1 MNRLWTFGC
10 FVLCLFW
17 ISQASPAEM
26 PLRIGVLKFG
36 SVSWELEVMQRHGFD
51 RAEGFRI
58 ERLELATNQATQVAL
73 QARQVDAIVSDW
85 LWVSRQRGEGTDWT
99 FFPFSTA
106 LGAVIVPQGS
116 DIHSASDLAGR
127 RLGIAGS
134 PLDKSWL
141 LLRALSR
148 QKFGRDLNETAI
160 KTFAAPPLLGEQLQ
174 AGRLDAVLT
183 YWPFAAKLEA
193 RGMQRLIGM
202 DGAMEELGIKRLVPL
217 VGYVVSE
224 QWAKEHRELVQAFL
238 RASGRAR
245 QVLAESDSEWDTIAP
260 MTGAADGKELARIRD
275 AYRAGIPRRWG
286 AEERRDAARLFRLL
300 AEIGGKELVGR
311 SAELQPGTFLEDV
324 SY

>member
-1 MNRLWTFGC
+1 MSRLWAFGC
-10 FVLCLFW
+10 FVVCLVW

-36 SVSWELEVMQRHGFD
+36 SVSWELEVIRRHDLD

-85 LWVSRQRGEGTDWT
+85 FWVSRQRGEGTDWT
-99 FFPFSTA
+99 FFPISTA
-106 LGAVIVPQGS
+106 LGAVIVPAGS
-116 DIHSASDLAGR
+116 SLRSASDLAGR

-148 QKFGRDLNETAI
+148 HKYGRDLNETAI

-202 DGAMEELGIKRLVPL
+202 DGVMEELGIKRPVPL

-224 QWAKEHRELVQAFL
+224 QWTKEHRDLVQAFL

-245 QVLAESDSEWDTIAP
+245 QILAESDAEWDALAP

-275 AYRAGIPRRWG
+275 AFRAGMPRHWG
-286 AEERRDAARLFRLL
+286 VEERSEAARLYRLL
-300 AEIGGKELVGR
+300 AEIGGVALVGK
-311 SAELQPGTFLEDV
+311 STELQPGTFLDDV
-324 SY
+324 SF